1 MSYEAPAITSA
12 GLIIPS
18 FQDIQNNLIAN
29 FQLVY
34 GADVYLGP
42 DSADAQWIGVV
53 SLMLSDAM
61 QGLQLEYNNR
71 ASQTA
76 IGAALDS
83 LVKIN
88 GLSRLVASYS
98 TCDVLLTGTAG
109 STIVNGIVTDVN
121 GNNWSLPTPVTI
133 PSGGTL
139 TVTATCQVLGA
150 INAAIGTV
158 TTIGTPTSGWISV
171 TNAAAASPGQPVE
184 TDSQLRARQAI
195 STELPSETLLD
206 GTRAAIATLEGVTRS
221 HVYENF
227 TNAEDGNGL
236 LAHSIWAVVEGGVDA
251 AVAQVIQANKGDGC
265 GLNGTTSIAVLD
277 PISGV
282 TETILFSRPAYV
294 PIYVSLVITLL
305 AGGTSASLT
314 AINAAIATYLNSL
327 QIGQTVTLSALYAV
341 AMSVMPSLLTPQ
353 FAIES
358 LTLATTPTPTA
369 TSDISVLFNQVAQA
383 ATVLV
388 SQPS

>member
-158 TTIGTPTSGWISV
+158 TRDRKSV
-171 TNAAAASPGQPVE
+171 V
-184 TDSQLRARQAI
+184 
-195 STELPSETLLD
+195 
-206 GTRAAIATLEGVTRS
+206 
-221 HVYENF
+221 
-227 TNAEDGNGL
+227 
-236 LAHSIWAVVEGGVDA
+236 
-251 AVAQVIQANKGDGC
+251 
-265 GLNGTTSIAVLD
+265 
-277 PISGV
+277 
-282 TETILFSRPAYV
+282 
-294 PIYVSLVITLL
+294 
-305 AGGTSASLT
+305 
-314 AINAAIATYLNSL
+314 
-327 QIGQTVTLSALYAV
+327 
-341 AMSVMPSLLTPQ
+341 
-353 FAIES
+353 
-358 LTLATTPTPTA
+358 
-369 TSDISVLFNQVAQA
+369 
-383 ATVLV
+383 
-388 SQPS
+388 